1 MGSSGDGNGNSLQY
15 SFLENPMDRGAW
27 RATVHRVSKS
37 GYNLAAEQSDV
48 VVYHTELN
56 KVLCDNLEEWDG
68 VEGGVEAPEG
78 EGTCI
83 LMAGSLCCMAEADI
97 VS

>member
-1 MGSSGDGNGNSLQY
+1 M
-15 SFLENPMDRGAW
+15 
-27 RATVHRVSKS
+27 
-37 GYNLAAEQSDV
+37 
-48 VVYHTELN
+48 
-56 KVLCDNLEEWDG
+56 LCDNLEEWDG

-83 LMAGSLCCMAEADI
+83 LTAGSLCCMAEADI